1 MASIFK
7 WAVGLTTAPRECS
20 TLETSLKSLFRAGWT
35 TPRLFAEPGTRIP
48 QSACSLP
55 LTQRDSCLGAFPNW
69 YLALTELAMRHPDAD
84 AWLLCQDDV
93 LYIEGLRAYLESTL
107 WPSPEAG
114 VVSIYCPSHEHR
126 PGPPEY
132 RRINSAWN
140 TWGALAYV
148 FSCLGIRRFLSDATV
163 LEHRFSGPADGK
175 RNIDSVVG
183 QFCHDSGLSYFVH
196 TPSLAQHIG
205 RTSTIWH
212 HAAAIGRRRAVGS
225 WF

>member
-84 AWLLCQDDV
+84 ARLLCQDDV
-93 LYIEGLRAYLESTL
+93 LYIEGLRAYLNQHFGHRRKL
-107 WPSPEAG
+107 
-114 VVSIYCPSHEHR
+114 VSSQSIAPAMNTDLAHRNTDASIR
-126 PGPPEY
+126 PGIP
-132 RRINSAWN
+132 
-140 TWGALAYV
+140 G
-148 FSCLGIRRFLSDATV
+148 
-163 LEHRFSGPADGK
+163 EHWLMCFPASE
-175 RNIDSVVG
+175 SVG
-183 QFCHDSGLSYFVH
+183 F
-196 TPSLAQHIG
+196 
-205 RTSTIWH
+205 
-212 HAAAIGRRRAVGS
+212 
-225 WF
+225 